1 MVSKSTPLKLACE
14 LGAQRWPDVRL
25 PLDRFAEH
33 LSRSG
38 IDELRLTSHAAD
50 LFLVAACL
58 SGDERAIAHLDR
70 EYLSRAVP
78 AIARVDGSP
87 SFIDEVRQQLRVR
100 LLTGE
105 KPRLARYQAA
115 GRLIDWIRVAAV
127 RIALNAKRADQRMLP
142 TEDVPLSNLLGETD
156 REIDA
161 LRPHYVHEVQ
171 GALEACFRELAVR
184 ERNLLRLHFLDGLSL
199 DTLATMHGVHR
210 ATIARWLV
218 SIRRSLVERARTMLG
233 GPRGLSAG
241 SVRSLYRWLARD
253 VHLSVSR
260 LLAQEPPVRSATD

>member
-1 MVSKSTPLKLACE
+1 MVSRSTPLNLARE
-14 LGAQRWPDVRL
+14 IGALRWPDVRL
-25 PLDRFAEH
+25 SLDRLAEYVR
-33 LSRSG
+33 LSG
-38 IDELRLTSHAAD
+38 IDEQRLASHAPD
-50 LFLVAACL
+50 VFLVAACL

-70 EYLSRAVP
+70 EYLARAIP
-78 AIARVDGSP
+78 AVARVDRSP
-87 SFIDEVRQQLRVR
+87 SFIDEVIQQLRVR

-105 KPRLARYQAA
+105 KPRLAGYQAA
-115 GRLIDWIRVAAV
+115 GKLLDWIRVAAV
-127 RIALNAKRADQRMLP
+127 RIALNAKRADHRMLL
-142 TEDVPLSNLLGETD
+142 TDDVPMSNLL
-156 REIDA
+156 READHELDA

-171 GALEACFRELAVR
+171 AALEASFRELAVR

-233 GPRGLSAG
+233 GPRGLSSG

-260 LLAQEPPVRSATD
+260 LLAQETAARSATD